1 MVRITKVMQPKHAES
16 LTPWIKDFCDRAC
29 NLPLIEL
36 SSFLSTFPTRWPF
49 PRGDLH
55 HWIPLLNRFDTILE
69 QFCKAYKLD
78 EGPQLVEFGILLLD
92 AERLKSDSEPHHD
105 ADRELIES
113 ILKFSRMLIQ
123 NCGNRTVYASSSHLD
138 NLLNTTSLSLLES
151 TLYLGSELAQRYQ
164 SAIKRMSVTT
174 RHLHNS
180 LLQSHY
186 NIPLEKVVKLAL
198 PFSRIVTNPADTTQ
212 LNSSNQGAK
221 GKEKTPLNL
230 LISSPKNAT
239 TTICANDIMS
249 MVRGGIDIESTPKG
263 ICSNSENTLNSWET
277 DWNDWGDVKLI
288 FYPKLNSDFE
298 GTCSIPSSNVN
309 PSIPTT
315 PTPVRRSSNLGPR
328 GQRSS
333 KLNPSESPTGSSP
346 ISSTHQSTDDAF
358 RPSFKIIEIP
368 QSRLM
373 SSDIH
378 TILQENI
385 SDLPKELQYELLVRL
400 RIAYALTSSLE
411 SRRQIV
417 AIRILAI
424 INLAYIY
431 PDSLFQD
438 LILKHEIEQPRRLQ
452 LVYQLAELVHPPTD
466 GETAVP
472 RKLQAL
478 AFVAL
483 EVLQG
488 HQSRVSEVS
497 AALNTNV
504 NHGVLLYVI
513 RKAVAEMDRTDNGD
527 HNTIDDEWRDC
538 LFSLLSSMSLI
549 SRTAIDLVTAGLI
562 QILVD
567 ILNQRTTIAE
577 RYYPMV
583 LTFLDNVMY
592 SARDGF
598 QTLVEAD
605 GLNAISNL
613 IIYQV
618 RTAAEN
624 VSAGKGT
631 LQKFRSAVVDYEIPY
646 YQQQTIKWLFKFIH
660 HLMSATGG
668 FGGNFDRLLR
678 NLIDSSQLLA
688 SLRQIIGNAN
698 SYGSI
703 VWTNAVLI
711 LNDFINNEPTSYV
724 VIAEAGLSKG
734 LLEAVTGR
742 TISVPED
749 SKVEESSTEPS
760 NSRDGTTSPSIQ
772 IEDESDE
779 ETPHVE
785 RLSLTMLKATR
796 KGPLAKGILPTIDT
810 IGIVPQAFNAICL
823 NTAGMKMFQA
833 SNALQSFFEIF
844 ESPEHVKC
852 MDTHKELPATLG
864 SSFDELARH
873 HPGLKNSIIIA
884 IVNMVARV
892 DYLCSTRSKENMLGA
907 KLWSLENAGKKIV
920 ANHKSL
926 ESSNGSEKQNE
937 SSNSTPDVE
946 MHDVDTD
953 PEINLD
959 TASDLKEM
967 APDVLQTNMTPYICA
982 TINFLSSILGNTSI
996 RTGFCVMGGIENV
1009 LSLSQSPSL
1018 EYDFWESTFS
1028 LTIHQVIAML
1038 AESKPHLTVPSLL
1051 KRALKAVDELQP
1063 FTSYEGRPAFFSQF
1077 VNPELQA
1084 LADVDILSKGTKFAK
1099 ALVSVHSLVSTTMTC
1114 FQSPPYNHR
1123 GSSNIFHQINV
1134 ADYCIQLV
1142 QSLGPLLASSLRE
1155 VIKLRNIVP
1164 DNWKD
1169 ATSFEKS
1176 LNGLLS
1182 SFSTTGSRSAH
1193 TGESDESHP
1202 TAPSNSSNVA
1212 ENSGTP
1218 INTNSSEVNL
1228 GSVSKVDME
1237 SPAFK
1242 NYITLK
1248 FLLKKL
1254 PRIISPF
1261 FQTLGKI
1268 LLAKRNLDPFQKQY
1282 HFAVADALADS
1293 ILNQIT
1299 IEENIEGNPNL
1310 ADIYTYWLGIIAVL
1324 HELLLEYSNQNERH
1338 SQTITLVV
1346 QAFKDRGGFKRLNQM
1361 LDIFANTIC
1370 AQSEEHKTAQ
1380 ESTLRVELATSGI
1393 ISLLSLYGNLVNGLN
1408 FTEAP
1413 QTTALIT
1420 RTERDRRG
1428 MENFSAPQFLVEM
1441 RMIILPTVRRLWS
1454 SELIERGSSQISEK
1468 LIHVIRMIV
1477 LADSENIPIN
1487 RSDRLS
1493 TQTKIALKVFKTNQ
1507 DSLTTLLD
1515 QGYTES
1521 LVNEA
1526 LYRCNNNLAFAQEYC
1541 REFKGIEDLKRRNP
1555 IPEKDVEAQTE
1566 TENRSGFG
1574 ATESTSNSSLLLA
1587 DHPMEQEINH
1597 GTIDSFNELETPLP
1611 GDELANFDQLLTSLV
1626 PVLGSGPTVASGP
1639 PETILPQES
1648 VKENSKSSQVTVHDL
1663 NKERALIS
1671 DNLIDKCLDAINA
1684 NGEVTFDI
1692 ADLIMTVVNKSNDP
1706 ISQQKAIGETLVV
1719 ALMSFVGED
1728 DFNKSGKKI
1737 AAYAHLLALLLRD
1750 KSFYSAT
1757 VPELKQNLDSLLTFI
1772 KLSPN
1777 HVPEEPSP
1785 WISHILLIVEILLSE
1800 DEKPQKIKW
1809 TPPTDENSVMDVPD
1823 TEAPELSIPSEY
1835 RSILLEN
1842 ILEILPRVGKDEPLA
1857 LSVLRVLVIITR
1869 NREIAQTMAEKKNI
1883 QRLFVMTKQ
1892 LAGVSSARIHSPL
1905 MLILRHIIEDHDTI
1919 KQIMKSE
1926 IKTSL
1931 EPIRSQRN
1939 VDEKTYLRLL
1949 AHNALRN
1956 PDLFVKVTEETVKLN
1971 RWSYPSTDSPSRHY
1985 NIVLKQNSN
1994 DAPQIPPIDTVLPTV
2009 QATEDLS
2016 IQDSLPCKEASE
2028 TGNQEGIK
2036 SGQDKKPPFAEN
2048 SDGVIHFL
2056 LCELM
2061 NYRDVEEKE
2070 HPIATPSL
2078 LEKNNKGSNGDI
2090 TMGGT
2095 PLSPSMST
2103 ENKNTA
2109 PLSKK
2114 EFKAEEH
2121 PIYIYRCFILQCLT
2135 ELLSSYN
2142 RTKIDF
2148 INFKRSSQL
2157 QAATSTKPRSSV
2169 VNYLLYDLVPTGT
2182 LEHAENTYLRKKI
2195 VTSSWANCVLA
2206 ALLCKTNEQ
2215 PLDKSRDPY
2224 EIEVEP
2230 DLLFVRRFVL
2240 ENILKAYKDASAS
2253 NEPLDIKYSRLL
2265 GLAELMTHIIHGKE
2279 NMAIIDQ
2286 TNLSAS
2292 QKQIRRIM
2300 FEKGYISVL
2309 TSSIADIDLNF
2320 PGAKRAVKYI
2330 LRPLKTLT
2338 QTAIVLSDLSLIKST
2353 PDQGDEEEIESAKS
2367 ISESEDEREETPDLF
2382 RNSTLGMF
2390 EHGTED
2396 SESQSGDNEDED
2408 MEGTYDEYV
2417 DEMDYDDAEME
2428 ENDEDDISD
2437 EDEIEGIG
2445 SIEGLSG
2452 DHQVEVE
2459 VFMNDDDDHDLSPDN
2474 DDDSG
2479 SGEDDEDDDHHVE
2492 IIEELEDIQ
2501 HQMDDDD
2508 ELADEWESDGQ
2519 DEDDDD
2525 RDGGDYEG
2533 SYEDQEEEGATIDLG
2548 AMSHLVRALEDD
2560 PAALEMLGRM
2570 AEGEE
2575 NQGEHVV
2582 ADYAEEDEDDDDEND
2597 DEDEDDIFENQHAI
2611 DSSSGNV
2618 TFGWPPEIRTV
2629 LPARIRSRSGFSPFP
2644 SFPGGSRDPLG
2655 GPSISYRPYRPGISL
2670 SRSVDDGT
2678 NPLLQR
2684 NNSDV
2689 RVTSSRPPLMGTW
2702 IPAIRGSSN
2711 NDMLDIG
2718 FASQAGNPTDGLTTT
2733 QFLEDVIRTLPLPGH
2748 LGRHGQALQLHITT
2762 SGPSSRHMPPE
2773 LEAFFGNRHTRF
2785 EERRSA
2791 PEPVSVSHFTAQ
2803 STVSRW
2809 AEEAKIL
2816 FGSSWVDRA
2825 ADLSGTLLSILVPP
2839 AIEADKAQKAA
2850 QLERTRQE
2858 KLDAEKKAEE
2868 ERLQKEAKANE
2879 EKLAREKKE
2888 LEELQTAQRTNE
2900 SNATEETQ
2908 VENTNLEPQ
2917 NENQEVA
2924 PESMEGV
2931 ETELPENSNS
2941 DQPVSTEARERVVT
2955 VIRGNTFDITDLG
2968 IDADFLAELPEE
2980 IREEVIMSAIAERR
2994 SHAAAAGAQPSEI
3007 DQEFLNALPDDIRDE
3022 IIQQERRDRRRRE
3035 REERNRQNIAANGGP
3050 SVGDM
3055 DAATI
3060 LATLDPTFRSQV
3072 LMEQDEAT
3080 LALLP
3085 PEIADQA
3092 RNTTSDQSR
3101 SSIRDFANSLRLPN
3115 TTVIRHQTG
3124 HIHPLH
3130 ELRDSS
3136 NQRSSRRSTVQILDK
3151 SGVATLLRL
3160 MFISQHG
3167 TLRSTFNSVLQN
3179 ISMNKFNRQEI
3190 LATILYILQDGS
3202 IDMAA
3207 IERSFAFLSIKAK
3220 QSKDIQIK
3228 TPQPLKRS
3236 LTGSSS
3242 IIQTNFE
3249 ASPLMVVSQ
3258 CLTTL
3263 VFLNQ
3268 LNQHIAAYFLMEHDT
3283 SGGLKRSLSRKGKG
3297 KENKSSKYA
3306 INTLLSLLDRNLIM
3320 ESTSIMESLSTLLN
3334 MITLPLQVLQRKNK
3348 DTEGVII
3355 EPLQSIPGTIA
3366 SISSPE
3372 TSSTN
3377 NENSIDTQ
3385 VRTDIS
3391 GLPTSTQTSSTQ
3403 IITTT
3408 AEQSLPTNIA
3418 DIPTIKADNLSK
3430 NFEKKQRNISPPIIP
3445 DYNLK
3450 LVINIFVARE
3460 CSSKT
3465 FRETL
3470 STIKNLSAIPGAKTV
3485 FGREL
3490 VNKAQ
3495 YLGDI
3500 ILQELEELLP
3510 HIQKANS
3517 GTEIQGV
3524 ALAKISPGGSDQNKL
3539 LRVLTAL
3546 DHLFDPKREKKDKNE
3561 ELQPENES
3569 SQLIAKDLLS
3579 SLYENSTFGRM
3590 WQMLS
3595 DCLNAIRQRDNML
3608 NVATILLPL
3617 IEALMVVCKNTAKEA
3632 SLSNFHQ
3639 GKELAL
3645 TSPPPDSRIES
3656 LFFTFTEEHRKI
3668 LNELVRHTPKLMSG
3682 TFSLLVK
3689 NPKVLEFDNK
3699 RNYFNRSIHAKASN
3713 SREAY
3718 PTLQLSVRRDLVFHD
3733 SFKSLY
3739 FQSGDQMKYGKLSI
3753 RFHGEE
3759 GVDAGGV
3766 TREWFQV
3773 LSRQMFD
3780 PGYAL
3785 FIPVSSDR
3793 TTFHPNQ
3800 LSSVNEEHLMFFKF
3814 IGRIIG
3820 KALYEGRVLDCHF
3833 SRAVYKRILGKAVS
3847 LKDME
3852 SLDPDYYKS
3861 LIWMLEND
3869 ITDIMTETFSVD
3881 SDKFG
3886 VNETIDFIPNGRNIN
3901 VTEEN
3906 KHEYVRL
3913 MVEWRLTG
3921 SVKEQLDEFLKG
3933 FHDIVPADL
3942 VSIFNEQELELLI
3955 SGLPEIDVDDWK
3967 VNTEYH
3973 NYTASSPQIQ
3983 WFWRAVRS
3991 FDKEERAKLLQ
4002 FVTGTSKV
4010 PLNGFKEL
4018 EGMNG
4023 FNRFNIHR
4031 DYGNKNRLPSS
4042 HTCFNQLDLPEYE
4055 NYEILRQQLL
4065 TAITAGSDVQVRY
4078 FGCNEPK
4085 KIDLWGSSRRSPIS
4099 PILFLLYI
4107 AELMRHR
4114 NPGARFSFADDI
4126 GILSIGCIITESAV
4140 KREVD
4145 SLLGWAI
4152 DYTVLFDPRKMEAI
4166 QFNGRH
4172 REGPVSVRVDD
4183 ILVEPVEHIRWLGLH
4198 INHKLIFRKHIE
4210 IWCAKA
4216 LEVANHM
4223 RGLNSVNRGAA
4234 PE

>member
-16 LTPWIKDFCDRAC
+16 LTPWTKNFCDRAC
-29 NLPLIEL
+29 SIPLTEL
-36 SSFLSTFPTRWPF
+36 ASFLSTFPTRWPF

-69 QFCKAYKLD
+69 QFCKVYKLD
-78 EGPQLVEFGILLLD
+78 EGPQLVEFGNLLLD
-92 AERLKSDSEPHHD
+92 AERLKSDSEPHQD
-105 ADRELIES
+105 ADRELVES
-113 ILKFSRMLIQ
+113 VLNFSRILIQ

-186 NIPLEKVVKLAL
+186 NIPLDKVIKLAL
-198 PFSRIVTNPADTTQ
+198 PFSRIVKNSTENSHQ
-212 LNSSNQGAK
+212 NSSLNPGLK
-221 GKEKTPLNL
+221 GKEKTPQSL
-230 LISSPKNAT
+230 LTSSPKNPT
-239 TTICANDIMS
+239 TTICANDIMT
-249 MVRGGIDIESTPKG
+249 MVRDGISVKRTSKTTYSGTEDASHQTET
-263 ICSNSENTLNSWET
+263 SWS
-277 DWNDWGDVKLI
+277 DWGDVKLI
-288 FYPKLNSDFE
+288 FYPKLHSDVE
-298 GTCSIPSSNVN
+298 AATDLSSNN
-309 PSIPTT
+309 IPAITPST
-315 PTPVRRSSNLGPR
+315 PSPVRRSSNLGPR
-328 GQRSS
+328 GQRSTKIS
-333 KLNPSESPTGSSP
+333 SSESPLATSP
-346 ISSTHQSTDDAF
+346 CSKAHQSTDETL
-358 RPSFKIIEIP
+358 RPSYKIIEIP
-368 QSRLM
+368 QSTLL
-373 SSDIH
+373 STDIH
-378 TILQENI
+378 SILRENI
-385 SDLPKELQYELLVRL
+385 TGLSKELKYELLVKL
-400 RIAYALTSSLE
+400 RIAYALTSCLE
-411 SRRQIV
+411 TRRQIV

-438 LILKHEIEQPRRLQ
+438 LVMKHEIEQPRRLQ
-452 LVYQLAELVHPPTD
+452 LVHQLAELVHPPTD
-466 GETAVP
+466 GEIAVP

-488 HQSRVSEVS
+488 HQSKVSEVS

-504 NHGVLLYVI
+504 NHGVLLYVV
-513 RKAVAEMDRTDNGD
+513 RKAVAEMDRVDSGD
-527 HNTIDDEWRDC
+527 HDTINDEWRDC
-538 LFSLLSSMSLI
+538 LFSLLSSISLI
-549 SRTAIDLVTAGLI
+549 SRTAIDLVAAGLI

-631 LQKFRSAVVDYEIPY
+631 PQEFRSAVVDYEIPY

-698 SYGSI
+698 CYGSI

-724 VIAEAGLSKG
+724 VIAEAGLSKVF
-734 LLEAVTGR
+734 LEAVTGR
-742 TISVPED
+742 MITASDE
-749 SKVEESSTEPS
+749 SKVEEIPTEST
-760 NSRDGTTSPSIQ
+760 NSGDATTSSSPH
-772 IEDESDE
+772 IEDDSDE

-796 KGPLAKGILPTIDT
+796 KGPLAKGILPTSET
-810 IGIVPQAFNAICL
+810 ISIVPQAFNAICL

-892 DYLCSTRSKENMLGA
+892 EYLCSSRARENMLGA
-907 KLWSLENAGKKIV
+907 KLWSMDNAGKIIV
-920 ANHKSL
+920 ANSDAM
-926 ESSNGSEKQNE
+926 EPSNDPKINQEASDV
-937 SSNSTPDVE
+937 TTDVE
-946 MHDVDTD
+946 MHDIDAD
-953 PEINLD
+953 PDINLNN
-959 TASDLKEM
+959 TSNTNEM
-967 APDVLQTNMTPYICA
+967 TPGALQTNMTPYICA

-1018 EYDFWESTFS
+1018 EYDFWDSTFS

-1051 KRALKAVDELQP
+1051 KRALKAVNELKP
-1063 FTSYEGRPAFFSQF
+1063 LTSYDGNPAFFSPF
-1077 VNPELQA
+1077 VYPQLQA
-1084 LADVDILSKGTKFAK
+1084 STNIETLSKGTEFAK
-1099 ALVSVHSLVSTTMTC
+1099 ALVSIHSLVSTIMTC

-1169 ATSFEKS
+1169 ATSFES
-1176 LNGLLS
+1176 PLSSLLS
-1182 SFSTTGSRSAH
+1182 NFSITGARLSQ
-1193 TGESDESHP
+1193 TGPSDNSHSINP
-1202 TAPSNSSNVA
+1202 PDPSNTA
-1212 ENSGTP
+1212 EKPTTS
-1218 INTNSSEVNL
+1218 INTNSFEINP
-1228 GSVSKVDME
+1228 GSISKVEME
-1237 SPAFK
+1237 SAAFK

-1261 FQTLGKI
+1261 LQTLGKV
-1268 LLAKRNLDPFQKQY
+1268 LLAKRNLDSFQKQY
-1282 HFAVADALADS
+1282 HFAVANALADS
-1293 ILNQIT
+1293 ILNQMT
-1299 IEENIEGNPNL
+1299 IEENIEENPNL
-1310 ADIYTYWLGIIAVL
+1310 ADIYTYWLGMIAVL

-1338 SQTITLVV
+1338 SHTITLVL
-1346 QAFKDRGGFKRLNQM
+1346 QAFKEHGGFEKLNQM
-1361 LDIFANTIC
+1361 LENFANTIC
-1370 AQSEEHKTAQ
+1370 TQGGTLKTIQ

-1393 ISLLSLYGNLVNGLN
+1393 ISLLSLYGNLVNGIN

-1413 QTTALIT
+1413 QTTALVT

-1428 MENFSAPQFLVEM
+1428 LEYFSAPQFLVEM

-1454 SELIERGSSQISEK
+1454 SELTEKGSSQISER

-1487 RSDRLS
+1487 RADRL
-1493 TQTKIALKVFKTNQ
+1493 TNQAKISHKVFKTNQ
-1507 DSLTTLLD
+1507 DSSTTLLD
-1515 QGYTES
+1515 QGYPES

-1526 LYRCNNNLAFAQEYC
+1526 LYRCNNNIAFAQEYC
-1541 REFKGIEDLKRRNP
+1541 RELKGIEDSNRRNP
-1555 IPEKDVEAQTE
+1555 IPEKDVEAPAE
-1566 TENRSGFG
+1566 APAEARPELDV
-1574 ATESTSNSSLLLA
+1574 TESTSSNSLLLV
-1587 DHPMEQEINH
+1587 DHPMDQEIIS
-1597 GTIDSFNELETPLP
+1597 GAVDSFNEVEAPFP
-1611 GDELANFDQLLTSLV
+1611 SDELANFDQLLTSLV
-1626 PVLGSGPTVASGP
+1626 PVLGSGPTIITGP
-1639 PETILPQES
+1639 TDTTSPQES
-1648 VKENSKSSQVTVHDL
+1648 ARENIKSTSVTINDL
-1663 NKERALIS
+1663 NKERTLIS
-1671 DNLIDKCLDAINA
+1671 DNLIDKCLDTINA
-1684 NGEVTFDI
+1684 HGEVTFDI
-1692 ADLIMTVVNKSNDP
+1692 SDLIMTVVSKSSDP
-1706 ISQQKAIGETLVV
+1706 VILQKIIGETLVV

-1728 DFNKSGKKI
+1728 DFSKSGKKI

-1757 VPELKQNLDSLLTFI
+1757 VPELKQNLDSLLMFI
-1772 KLSPN
+1772 KLSPK

-1785 WISHILLIVEILLSE
+1785 WIAHILLIVEILLKE

-1809 TPPTDENSVMDVPD
+1809 NPPVDENSVIDVPEI
-1823 TEAPELSIPSEY
+1823 EAPELSISLEY

-1842 ILEILPRVGKDEPLA
+1842 ILDILPRIGKDEPLA

-1883 QRLFVMTKQ
+1883 QRLFVMIKQ

-1905 MLILRHIIEDHDTI
+1905 MLILRHIIEDHDTV

-1939 VDEKTYLRLL
+1939 VDEKTYVRLL

-1956 PDLFVKVTEETVKLN
+1956 PELFVKVTEETVKLN
-1971 RWSYPSTDSPSRHY
+1971 RWSYPSSDSPSRHY
-1985 NIVLKQNSN
+1985 NIVLKQASI
-1994 DAPQIPPIDTVLPTV
+1994 DAPPQISPIDTDLPTV

-2016 IQDSLPCKEASE
+2016 IQGSSTCKETSSTGYQESTKLAQEKKAS
-2028 TGNQEGIK
+2028 
-2036 SGQDKKPPFAEN
+2036 FAES

-2070 HPIATPSL
+2070 HAGASPYIS
-2078 LEKNNKGSNGDI
+2078 EKGNLNSNGDI
-2090 TMGGT
+2090 TMGGGT
-2095 PLSPSMST
+2095 PILPSISID
-2103 ENKNTA
+2103 NKNTNFV
-2109 PLSKK
+2109 SKK
-2114 EFKAEEH
+2114 EFKAEDN

-2148 INFKRSSQL
+2148 INFKRSSQP
-2157 QAATSTKPRSSV
+2157 QAVTSTKPRSSV
-2169 VNYLLYDLVPTGT
+2169 INYLLYDLVPTGT
-2182 LEHAENTYLRKKI
+2182 LEHAENTYLRKKL

-2224 EIEVEP
+2224 ETEVEP
-2230 DLLFVRRFVL
+2230 DILFVRRFVL
-2240 ENILKAYKDASAS
+2240 ENILKAYKDASS
-2253 NEPLDIKYSRLL
+2253 SVEPLDIKYSRLL

-2279 NMAIIDQ
+2279 NIAIIDQ

-2300 FEKGYISVL
+2300 FEKGFISAL

-2338 QTAIVLSDLSLIKST
+2338 QTAIALSDLSLIKST
-2353 PDQGDEEEIESAKS
+2353 PDQGDEDEIESAKS

-2417 DEMDYDDAEME
+2417 DEMDYDDGDMD

-2459 VFMNDDDDHDLSPDN
+2459 VFMNDHDDDHDLSPDN
-2474 DDDSG
+2474 EDDSG
-2479 SGEDDEDDDHHVE
+2479 SGDDDDDDDHHVE

-2519 DEDDDD
+2519 DDDDDD
-2525 RDGGDYEG
+2525 RDGEEYEG

-2560 PAALEMLGRM
+2560 PAALEILGRM

-2575 NQGEHVV
+2575 NEAGHVI
-2582 ADYAEEDEDDDDEND
+2582 ADYAEEDEEDDDEND

-2611 DSSSGNV
+2611 DSASGNV

-2644 SFPGGSRDPLG
+2644 SFPGVSRDPLG
-2655 GPSISYRPYRPGISL
+2655 RHNISYRPYRPGISL

-2684 NNSDV
+2684 NNSDS
-2689 RVTSSRPPLMGTW
+2689 RTASSLPPLMGTW
-2702 IPAIRGSSN
+2702 IPGIRGSSN
-2711 NDMLDIG
+2711 NELLDIG
-2718 FASQAGNPTDGLTTT
+2718 FATQGGNTTEGLTTT

-2748 LGRHGQALQLHITT
+2748 LGRHGQALQFHITT
-2762 SGPSSRHMPPE
+2762 SGPSSRHIPPE
-2773 LEAFFGNRHTRF
+2773 LEALFGSRHTRF
-2785 EERRSA
+2785 EERRNA

-2825 ADLSGTLLSILVPP
+2825 ADLAGTLLSILVPP

-2850 QLERTRQE
+2850 QLERTRLE
-2858 KLDAEKKAEE
+2858 KLAADKKAEE
-2868 ERLQKEAKANE
+2868 ERLEKEAKANE
-2879 EKLAREKKE
+2879 EKLAEEKKE
-2888 LEELQTAQRTNE
+2888 QEELQAAERPDEGNV
-2900 SNATEETQ
+2900 TEVTQ
-2908 VENTNLEPQ
+2908 VDNADFEPA
-2917 NENQEVA
+2917 NENQEA
-2924 PESMEGV
+2924 PPESMEGV
-2931 ETELPENSNS
+2931 ETELPESNNSTQS
-2941 DQPVSTEARERVVT
+2941 ASVESRERVVT
-2955 VIRGNTFDITDLG
+2955 VIRGNSFDITDLG
-2968 IDADFLAELPEE
+2968 IDADFLSELPEE
-2980 IREEVIMSAIAERR
+2980 IREEVIMSAVAERR
-2994 SHAAAAGAQPSEI
+2994 SHAAATGAQPSEI

-3035 REERNRQNIAANGGP
+3035 REERSRQNMVANGGP

-3060 LATLDPTFRSQV
+3060 LATLDPTFRNQV

-3092 RNTTSDQSR
+3092 RNTTSDQDR
-3101 SSIRDFANSLRLPN
+3101 ASIRDFANSLRLPN
-3115 TTVIRHQTG
+3115 TTVIRRQTG
-3124 HIHPLH
+3124 YIPPLP
-3130 ELRDSS
+3130 ELRDSA
-3136 NQRSSRRSTVQILDK
+3136 NHRSTRRSTVQILDK

-3167 TLRSTFNSVLQN
+3167 TLRSTFNAVLQN
-3179 ISMNKFNRQEI
+3179 ISMNKINRQEV
-3190 LATILYILQDGS
+3190 LGTILYILQDGS

-3207 IERSFAFLSIKAK
+3207 IERSFVYLSVKAK
-3220 QSKDIQIK
+3220 QSKDAQIK
-3228 TPQPLKRS
+3228 TPQPIKKS

-3242 IIQTNFE
+3242 IILTNFE

-3268 LNQHIAAYFLMEHDT
+3268 LNQHISAYFLTEHET
-3283 SGGLKRSLSRKGKG
+3283 PGGLKRSLSRKGKG

-3306 INTLLSLLDRNLIM
+3306 INTLLSLLDRDLIM
-3320 ESTSIMESLSTLLN
+3320 ESSSIMESLSTLLN

-3348 DTEGVII
+3348 DTEGAII
-3355 EPLQSIPGTIA
+3355 EPAQSNMDIVA
-3366 SISSPE
+3366 SIASPE
-3372 TSSTN
+3372 TSNTN
-3377 NENSIDTQ
+3377 NEQSLDMHVRPDNSD
-3385 VRTDIS
+3385 
-3391 GLPTSTQTSSTQ
+3391 LPPSTQISSTQ
-3403 IITTT
+3403 VVTTP
-3408 AEQSLPTNIA
+3408 AEQSSANLADVPIA
-3418 DIPTIKADNLSK
+3418 KAEDMSK
-3430 NFEKKQRNISPPIIP
+3430 HLEKKQRAISQPVIP
-3445 DYNLK
+3445 DNNLK

-3470 STIKNLSAIPGAKTV
+3470 STIKNLSAIPDAKAV

-3495 YLGDI
+3495 FLGNI
-3500 ILQELEELLP
+3500 ILQELEDLLL

-3517 GTEIQGV
+3517 GTEIQAI

-3546 DHLFDPKREKKDKNE
+3546 DHLFDPKREKKDKNDDS
-3561 ELQPENES
+3561 QPENNS
-3569 SQLIAKDLLS
+3569 TQLIAKDLLS
-3579 SLYENSTFGRM
+3579 SLYENPTFGRM

-3595 DCLNAIRQRDNML
+3595 ACLNAIRQRENML

-3617 IEALMVVCKNTAKEA
+3617 IEALMVVCKNTTKDT
-3632 SLSNFHQ
+3632 SQSNFHQ

-3645 TSPPPDSRIES
+3645 TSPPPDARIGS

-3713 SREAY
+3713 SRETY

-3833 SRAVYKRILGKAVS
+3833 SRAVYKRILGKSVS

-3967 VNTEYH
+3967 GNTEYH

-3983 WFWRAVRS
+3983 WYWRAVRS

-4023 FNRFNIHR
+4023 FSRFNIHR

-4042 HTCFNQLDLPEYE
+4042 HTCFNQLDIPEYE
-4055 NYEILRQQLL
+4055 SYEILRQQLL
-4065 TAITAGSDVQVRY
+4065 TAITAGSEY
-4078 FGCNEPK
+4078 FG
-4085 KIDLWGSSRRSPIS
+4085 
-4099 PILFLLYI
+4099 
-4107 AELMRHR
+4107 
-4114 NPGARFSFADDI
+4114 FA
-4126 GILSIGCIITESAV
+4126 
-4140 KREVD
+4140 
-4145 SLLGWAI
+4145 
-4152 DYTVLFDPRKMEAI
+4152 
-4166 QFNGRH
+4166 
-4172 REGPVSVRVDD
+4172 
-4183 ILVEPVEHIRWLGLH
+4183 
-4198 INHKLIFRKHIE
+4198 
-4210 IWCAKA
+4210 
-4216 LEVANHM
+4216 
-4223 RGLNSVNRGAA
+4223 
-4234 PE
+4234 

>member
-16 LTPWIKDFCDRAC
+16 LTPWTKDFCDRAC
-29 NLPLIEL
+29 SLPLTEL

-69 QFCKAYKLD
+69 QFCKIYKLD
-78 EGPQLVEFGILLLD
+78 EGPQLVEFENLLLN
-92 AERLKSDSEPHHD
+92 AEQLKLDNEPHQE

-113 ILKFSRMLIQ
+113 ILNFSRMLIQ

-198 PFSRIVTNPADTTQ
+198 PFSRIVTSPADNTQ
-212 LNSSNQGAK
+212 SNSLNQGAK
-221 GKEKTPLNL
+221 VKEKTPQNVLT
-230 LISSPKNAT
+230 SSPKNAT

-249 MVRGGIDIESTPKG
+249 MVRGGTGIGSTPNS
-263 ICSNSENTLNSWET
+263 ICVSSENASNSFEA

-288 FYPKLNSDFE
+288 FYPKSQSDIE
-298 GTCSIPSSNVN
+298 GICSTPSSNITT
-309 PSIPTT
+309 SIPKT

-346 ISSTHQSTDDAF
+346 VSSTYQSTDEAF
-358 RPSFKIIEIP
+358 KPSFKIIEIP

-373 SSDIH
+373 STDIH
-378 TILQENI
+378 SILQENI
-385 SDLPKELQYELLVRL
+385 NGLPKELQYELLVRL

-452 LVYQLAELVHPPTD
+452 LVHQLAELVHPPTD

-488 HQSRVSEVS
+488 HQSRVTEVS

-504 NHGVLLYVI
+504 NHGVLLYVV
-513 RKAVAEMDRTDNGD
+513 RKAVAEMNRTDSGD
-527 HNTIDDEWRDC
+527 HETIDDEWRDC
-538 LFSLLSSMSLI
+538 LFSLLSSISLI
-549 SRTAIDLVTAGLI
+549 SRTAIDLVAAGLI

-567 ILNQRTTIAE
+567 ILNQRTSIAE

-631 LQKFRSAVVDYEIPY
+631 PQEFRSAVVDYKIPY

-698 SYGSI
+698 LYGSI

-742 TISVPED
+742 TITIPDD
-749 SKVEESSTEPS
+749 SKVQEIATEPS
-760 NSRDGTTSPSIQ
+760 ISRDGTTSPSIH

-785 RLSLTMLKATR
+785 RLSLNMLKATR
-796 KGPLAKGILPTIDT
+796 KGPLAQGILPTSDT

-852 MDTHKELPATLG
+852 MDIHKELPATLG

-892 DYLCSTRSKENMLGA
+892 EYLCSSRGKENMLGA
-907 KLWSLENAGKKIV
+907 KLWSLDNPSKITMV
-920 ANHKSL
+920 NYKSL
-926 ESSNGSEKQNE
+926 GSSNGSEKQIE
-937 SSNSTPDVE
+937 DSKSTPDVE
-946 MHDVDTD
+946 MHDADAETD
-953 PEINLD
+953 LDMNLNTD
-959 TASDLKEM
+959 SDLKGVES
-967 APDVLQTNMTPYICA
+967 DVLQTNMTPYICA

-1009 LSLSQSPSL
+1009 LGLSQSPSL

-1051 KRALKAVDELQP
+1051 KRALKSVEELRP
-1063 FTSYEGRPAFFSQF
+1063 FTSYEGSSAFFSQF
-1077 VNPELQA
+1077 VNSELKA
-1084 LADVDILSKGTKFAK
+1084 LADVDVTSKGTKFAK
-1099 ALVSVHSLVSTTMTC
+1099 ALVSVHSLVSTIMTC

-1123 GSSNIFHQINV
+1123 GSSNTFHQINV

-1155 VIKLRNIVP
+1155 VIKLRHIVP

-1169 ATSFEKS
+1169 ATSFENS
-1176 LNGLLS
+1176 VNVLLS
-1182 SFSTTGSRSAH
+1182 NFSTTGSRPAGH
-1193 TGESDESHP
+1193 TAESDENHSNIP
-1202 TAPSNSSNVA
+1202 PNSSNSI
-1212 ENSGTP
+1212 EKSGTS
-1218 INTNSSEVNL
+1218 INTNSSAVNP
-1228 GSVSKVDME
+1228 GPVSKIDME

-1282 HFAVADALADS
+1282 HFAVADALANS

-1299 IEENIEGNPNL
+1299 IEENIKENLNL
-1310 ADIYTYWLGIIAVL
+1310 ADTYTYWLGMISL
-1324 HELLLEYSNQNERH
+1324 FHELLLEYSNQNERH
-1338 SQTITLVV
+1338 SHTNTLVV
-1346 QAFKDRGGFKRLNQM
+1346 QAFKEHGGFERLNQM

-1370 AQSEEHKTAQ
+1370 AQGEELKTVQ
-1380 ESTLRVELATSGI
+1380 EPNLLVELATSGI
-1393 ISLLSLYGNLVNGLN
+1393 ISLLSLYGNLVNGIN

-1428 MENFSAPQFLVEM
+1428 MENFSAPQFLIEM

-1454 SELIERGSSQISEK
+1454 SDLIEKGSSQISEK

-1477 LADSENIPIN
+1477 LADSENIPTN
-1487 RSDRLS
+1487 RLDRHS
-1493 TQTKIALKVFKTNQ
+1493 SQTKMVPKVFKINQ
-1507 DSLTTLLD
+1507 DSSTTLLD

-1541 REFKGIEDLKRRNP
+1541 RELKGIEDPTRRNP
-1555 IPEKDVEAQTE
+1555 IPEKDIEAQTE
-1566 TENRSGFG
+1566 AENISGFR
-1574 ATESTSNSSLLLA
+1574 ATESTSSSSLLLV
-1587 DHPMEQEINH
+1587 DHPMEQETNP

-1626 PVLGSGPTVASGP
+1626 PVLGSGPTVVAGP
-1639 PETILPQES
+1639 SETILPQES
-1648 VKENSKSSQVTVHDL
+1648 AKENSKLSQVTVHDL

-1706 ISQQKAIGETLVV
+1706 VSQQKAIGETLVV

-1737 AAYAHLLALLLRD
+1737 ASYAHLLALLLRD

-1785 WISHILLIVEILLSE
+1785 WISHILLLVEMLLSE

-1809 TPPTDENSVMDVPD
+1809 TPPSDENSVMDVPD
-1823 TEAPELSIPSEY
+1823 IEAPELLIPLAY
-1835 RSILLEN
+1835 RSSLLEN
-1842 ILEILPRVGKDEPLA
+1842 ILEILPRIGKDEPLA

-1869 NREIAQTMAEKKNI
+1869 NREIAQTVAEKKNI

-1956 PDLFVKVTEETVKLN
+1956 PELFVKVTEETVKLN

-1985 NIVLKQNSN
+1985 NIILKQSSN

-2016 IQDSLPCKEASE
+2016 IQDLVPCKEASDV
-2028 TGNQEGIK
+2028 GNQEGIK
-2036 SGQDKKPPFAEN
+2036 PGQDKKLPVAEN

-2061 NYRDVEEKE
+2061 NYRDVDERE
-2070 HPIATPSL
+2070 HALTIPSL
-2078 LEKNNKGSNGDI
+2078 LERSSKGSNGDI
-2090 TMGGT
+2090 PMGGT
-2095 PLSPSMST
+2095 PLTPT
-2103 ENKNTA
+2103 INADNNNTT

-2148 INFKRSSQL
+2148 INFKRSSQPQL
-2157 QAATSTKPRSSV
+2157 TTSTKPRSSV

-2224 EIEVEP
+2224 ETEVEP

-2240 ENILKAYKDASAS
+2240 ENILKAYKDASSS

-2279 NMAIIDQ
+2279 NIAIIDQ

-2300 FEKGYISVL
+2300 FEKGYISAL

-2390 EHGTED
+2390 EHGNGD
-2396 SESQSGDNEDED
+2396 SDSQSGDNEDED

-2417 DEMDYDDAEME
+2417 DEMDYDDGEMD
-2428 ENDEDDISD
+2428 ENDDDDISD

-2459 VFMNDDDDHDLSPDN
+2459 VFMNDHDDDHDLSPDN

-2479 SGEDDEDDDHHVE
+2479 SGDDDEDDDHRVE

-2501 HQMDDDD
+2501 HHDDD

-2519 DEDDDD
+2519 DDDDDD
-2525 RDGGDYEG
+2525 RDGEDYEG

-2548 AMSHLVRALEDD
+2548 AMSHLVRVLEDD

-2575 NQGEHVV
+2575 NQGEDVV

-2597 DEDEDDIFENQHAI
+2597 DDEDDIFENQHAI
-2611 DSSSGNV
+2611 DSSNGNV

-2644 SFPGGSRDPLG
+2644 SFPGGSRNPLG
-2655 GPSISYRPYRPGISL
+2655 GKPGISL
-2670 SRSVDDGT
+2670 SRSIDDGT

-2684 NNSDV
+2684 NNSDF
-2689 RVTSSRPPLMGTW
+2689 RVTSSRPPLVGTW

-2711 NDMLDIG
+2711 NDLLDIG
-2718 FASQAGNPTDGLTTT
+2718 FATQGGNTTDGLTTT

-2748 LGRHGQALQLHITT
+2748 LGRHGQALQFHITT
-2762 SGPSSRHMPPE
+2762 SGPGSRHMPPE

-2785 EERRSA
+2785 EERRTV

-2816 FGSSWVDRA
+2816 FGGSWVDRA
-2825 ADLSGTLLSILVPP
+2825 ADLSGSLLSFLVPP

-2868 ERLQKEAKANE
+2868 ERLENEAKANE
-2879 EKLAREKKE
+2879 ENSAREKKE
-2888 LEELQTAQRTNE
+2888 IEELQIAHRTNE
-2900 SNATEETQ
+2900 SNITEETP
-2908 VENTNLEPQ
+2908 VENTNIEPE
-2917 NENQEVA
+2917 NENQEAA

-2931 ETELPENSNS
+2931 ETELPENNNSN
-2941 DQPVSTEARERVVT
+2941 QPASIEARERIVT

-2968 IDADFLAELPEE
+2968 IDADFLSELPEE
-2980 IREEVIMSAIAERR
+2980 IREEVIMSAVAERR

-3092 RNTTSDQSR
+3092 RNTTSDQGR
-3101 SSIRDFANSLRLPN
+3101 ASIRDFANSLRLPN

-3124 HIHPLH
+3124 HIPPPY
-3130 ELRDSS
+3130 ELRDST

-3190 LATILYILQDGS
+3190 LGTILYILQDGS

-3207 IERSFAFLSIKAK
+3207 IERSFAYLSIKAK
-3220 QSKDIQIK
+3220 QSKDVQIK

-3242 IIQTNFE
+3242 IVQTNFE
-3249 ASPLMVVSQ
+3249 ASPLMIVSQ

-3268 LNQHIAAYFLMEHDT
+3268 FNQHIAAYFLMEHDT
-3283 SGGLKRSLSRKGKG
+3283 SGSLKRSLSRKGKG

-3306 INTLLSLLDRNLIM
+3306 INTLLSLLDRKLIM
-3320 ESTSIMESLSTLLN
+3320 ESSSIMESLSTLLN

-3348 DTEGVII
+3348 DAESVII
-3355 EPLQSIPGTIA
+3355 EPVQSIPGTIT
-3366 SISSPE
+3366 SITSPE

-3377 NENSIDTQ
+3377 NEHSTDTQ
-3385 VRTDIS
+3385 ARTDNTS
-3391 GLPTSTQTSSTQ
+3391 LPTSTQNSSTQ
-3403 IITTT
+3403 IIATA
-3408 AEQSLPTNIA
+3408 AEQSLSTNPA
-3418 DIPTIKADNLSK
+3418 DVATAKADNLSK
-3430 NFEKKQRNISPPIIP
+3430 NSEKRLRTILPPIIP
-3445 DYNLK
+3445 DSNLK

-3470 STIKNLSAIPGAKTV
+3470 STIKNLSAIPDAKAV

-3490 VNKAQ
+3490 VNKAR

-3561 ELQPENES
+3561 ESQPENES
-3569 SQLIAKDLLS
+3569 SQLIAKDLLY

-3595 DCLNAIRQRDNML
+3595 DCLNAIRQRENML

-3617 IEALMVVCKNTAKEA
+3617 IEALMVVCKNTAKENFP
-3632 SLSNFHQ
+3632 SNFHQ

-3645 TSPPPDSRIES
+3645 TSPPPDSRLGS

-3699 RNYFNRSIHAKASN
+3699 RNYFNRNIHAKSSN
-3713 SREAY
+3713 TRETY

-3759 GVDAGGV
+3759 GIDAGGV

-3793 TTFHPNQ
+3793 TTFHPNK

-3967 VNTEYH
+3967 ANTEYH
-3973 NYTASSPQIQ
+3973 NYTASSPQIH

-4023 FNRFNIHR
+4023 FSRFNIQR

-4042 HTCFNQLDLPEYE
+4042 HTCFNQLDIPEYE
-4055 NYEILRQQLL
+4055 SYEILRQQLL
-4065 TAITAGSDVQVRY
+4065 TAITAGSEY
-4078 FGCNEPK
+4078 FG
-4085 KIDLWGSSRRSPIS
+4085 
-4099 PILFLLYI
+4099 
-4107 AELMRHR
+4107 
-4114 NPGARFSFADDI
+4114 FA
-4126 GILSIGCIITESAV
+4126 
-4140 KREVD
+4140 
-4145 SLLGWAI
+4145 
-4152 DYTVLFDPRKMEAI
+4152 
-4166 QFNGRH
+4166 
-4172 REGPVSVRVDD
+4172 
-4183 ILVEPVEHIRWLGLH
+4183 
-4198 INHKLIFRKHIE
+4198 
-4210 IWCAKA
+4210 
-4216 LEVANHM
+4216 
-4223 RGLNSVNRGAA
+4223 
-4234 PE
+4234 